1 MTYSGRTIPTVVSI
15 SYFNYA
21 IVACIGGFF
30 AIGGEIG
37 LGALAS
43 YLVYVRQ
50 TALPINQFTQ
60 QLNFILAAMAGAERI
75 FEMMEDVLP

>member
-75 FEMMEDVLP
+75 FE

>member
-60 QLNFILAAMAGAERI
+60 QLNFILAAMLVRSVSLI
-75 FEMMEDVLP
+75 